1 MFVNLLKKDHIVKMF
16 GGNNPPTG
24 TTSFSSTTK
33 PSGFSFGSPAVSST
47 PGAPGGGGGG
57 FSFGGAP
64 QPTASSGTPG
74 FGFGGTTAPA
84 TTSVPPPGY
93 SFGGA
98 TQATAGF
105 SAGGTPTQPAAGFSL
120 GGATTQPT
128 AGFSLGGATSQPSAG
143 FSLGGATTQPAAGF
157 SLGGATSQPS
167 AGFSLGGATTQPAAG
182 GFSLGGITTQ
192 TSAPGFSAAGSTV
205 THPSATSTAQPA
217 GGLNLTRPTGQTT
230 AQPTGGFN
238 LSSQPTVGLGGGLTR
253 PVQPSAV
260 QPTATSAPGLF
271 GGALKLGTASATT
284 SSTQPANLGVA
295 AGFSLGGATTS
306 TAPSLGGVEKAKTAT
321 VGFSLPTSIA
331 ASSGTAAVPQKQM
344 NYQQLEENINKWM
357 QDLEKQEKEFLEQ
370 ATHVNA
376 WDRLLVENG
385 EKITCLN
392 SDMERVKVEQQK
404 LDHELDFIK
413 SQQRE
418 LEEMLNP
425 LEKSVEEQPNISF
438 QQHAD
443 LERENTYQLAENVDA
458 QLKRMLQ
465 DLKEIIDHLNTS
477 NASQDNTDPIF
488 QITQILNSH
497 MDSLQWIDQNSAVL
511 KRHVEDIS
519 KQMESQRKQEEKNFR
534 LVYQ

>member
-1 MFVNLLKKDHIVKMF
+1 MF

-47 PGAPGGGGGG
+47 PGGAGGG

-64 QPTASSGTPG
+64 QSTPSSGTPG
-74 FGFGGTTAPA
+74 FGFGGTTAP
-84 TTSVPPPGY
+84 TPTSVPPPGY

-105 SAGGTPTQPAAGFSL
+105 SAGGTTTQPAAGFSLGGATTQPAAGFSL

-157 SLGGATSQPS
+157 SLSGA
-167 AGFSLGGATTQPAAG
+167 ANQPAAG

-205 THPSATSTAQPA
+205 THPSATNTAQPA
-217 GGLNLTRPTGQTT
+217 GGLNLTRPTGQAT

-238 LSSQPTVGLGGGLTR
+238 LSSQPTVGLGGLTR

-260 QPTATSAPGLF
+260 QPTSTSAPGLF
-271 GGALKLGTASATT
+271 GGGLKLGTAPASATT

-295 AGFSLGGATTS
+295 AGFSLSGATTS
-306 TAPSLGGVEKAKTAT
+306 AAPSLGGVEKAKTAT
-321 VGFSLPTSIA
+321 VGFSLPTTVA